1 MSRYEK
7 LKIFLMGMLVA
18 LLLVSFFP
26 QNPTVAQPQQMQTGN
41 YQVSAMAF
49 ATKGGTTKCAY
60 IIDTQTGQYFFTTK
74 DSGYFER

>member
-1 MSRYEK
+1 
-7 LKIFLMGMLVA
+7 MGMMVA
-18 LLLVSFFP
+18 LLLVHLLP
-26 QNPTVAQPQQMQTGN
+26 QSPTVAQPQHMQTGN

-49 ATKGGTTKCAY
+49 ATKDGTTKCAY